1 MKGYKKVSINESN
14 RYYNQED
21 NNFISIIKK
30 NISIIILIL
39 VILITL
45 FSFLILYV
53 THQKK
58 QIENKALFIKEIQSA
73 VGPNLKK
80 QTKMPKNLTEE
91 IQNYEKTLRSI
102 TKEEIQDFRNINNL
116 GILFDKT
123 KYKRSE
129 SPDITVVTTMRNQ
142 AHCVL
147 KAIRSVQN
155 QSLKNVEMIII
166 DDCSLD
172 NSTEVVEELMKEDER
187 IIFVKHDDNN
197 EGIMISRNEA
207 IRMAKGKYITVL
219 DPDDTFL
226 HKDILKYSLHVA
238 EMADLDVVEFYSSYY
253 NNNKFIGN
261 YHYHGNFPIIYQPEL
276 RTKFFNIREN
286 VSKFRPIKCRTV
298 WGKIVKNEI
307 FQKTLNNIPEKYLY
321 DYILGFEDTM
331 ITLSLYEVAQSYY
344 CLRQPGYYYT
354 FDERK
359 NKFPLSKNK
368 TCKVKKG
375 VIKNLDHLKYI
386 QYLVDK
392 LRDNEFEKQVLYNEI
407 KVVNEYDYSN
417 FKKTIKSHFNWAY
430 SIFDGLINSKY
441 IKPHQ
446 KELLQKIKDEIK
458 ENENNLKKEK

>member
-1 MKGYKKVSINESN
+1 MKGYKKVSIEENN
-14 RYYNQED
+14 KYNQE
-21 NNFISIIKK
+21 NNNIVTIINK

-39 VILITL
+39 VILIAL
-45 FSFLILYV
+45 FSILILCV
-53 THQKK
+53 AHQKK
-58 QIENKALFIKEIQSA
+58 QIENKALFIKEIQLA
-73 VGPNLKK
+73 VDHNLKK
-80 QTKMPKNLTEE
+80 QPQKPKNLTEE
-91 IQNYEKTLRSI
+91 IQNYEKTLRKI
-102 TKEEIQDFRNINNL
+102 TKEEIQEFRDINNL

-129 SPDITVVTTMRNQ
+129 TPDITVVTTMRNQ
-142 AHCVL
+142 AHCVH

-155 QSLKNVEMIII
+155 QSLKNIEMIII

-172 NSTEVVEELMKEDER
+172 NSTEAVEELMKEDER
-187 IIFVKHDDNN
+187 IILFKHDDNN

-238 EMADLDVVEFYSSYY
+238 EMADLDVVEFYSSHYS
-253 NNNKFIGN
+253 NNKFLGN
-261 YHYHGNFPIIYQPEL
+261 FHSHGNFPIIYQPEL
-276 RTKFFNIREN
+276 RTKFFTIREN
-286 VSKFRPIKCRTV
+286 IPKFRPIKCRTV

-359 NKFPLSKNK
+359 NKFPLSKTK
-368 TCKVKKG
+368 TCKVKEG
-375 VIKNLDHLKYI
+375 VIKNLDHLKYM

-392 LRDNEFEKQVLYNEI
+392 LKDNEFEKQVLYNEI
-407 KVVNEYDYSN
+407 RVINEYAYSN
-417 FKKTIKSHFNWAY
+417 FKKTITSHFNWAY
-430 SIFDGLINSKY
+430 SIFDGLINSTY

-446 KELLQKIKDEIK
+446 KEFLQKIKD
-458 ENENNLKKEK
+458 